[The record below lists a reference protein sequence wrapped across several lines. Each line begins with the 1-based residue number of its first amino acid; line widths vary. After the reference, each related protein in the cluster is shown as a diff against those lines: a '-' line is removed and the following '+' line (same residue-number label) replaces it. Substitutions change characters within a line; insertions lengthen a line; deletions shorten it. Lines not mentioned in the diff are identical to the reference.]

1 MKTFKKPLG
10 AIVFLSWM
18 PLKYATVTSFSRPHL
33 SRNSGFKRSHN
44 QINVHFIALYTRRLI
59 NKANICKN
67 FRDFE

>member
-33 SRNSGFKRSHN
+33 SRNSGLAGHLNKRTFYSSIYKTID
-44 QINVHFIALYTRRLI
+44 Q
-59 NKANICKN
+59 
-67 FRDFE
+67 